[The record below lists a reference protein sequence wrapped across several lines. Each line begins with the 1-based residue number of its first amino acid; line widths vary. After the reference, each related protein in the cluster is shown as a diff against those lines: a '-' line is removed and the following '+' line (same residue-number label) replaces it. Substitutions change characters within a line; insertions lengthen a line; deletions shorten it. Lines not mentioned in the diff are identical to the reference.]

1 MDDANRIAT
10 FTAYLSNQVAQ
21 GKRIEYRSD
30 FFAVLVSGKPVCHAI
45 HFTLT
50 VLTLGIC
57 GAVWLWRA
65 RQGGERRELVQ
76 VDQWGFSTRTPFC
89 HSRSVKPDC

>member
-1 MDDANRIAT
+1 MEGGGGT
-10 FTAYLSNQVAQ
+10 
-21 GKRIEYRSD
+21 
-30 FFAVLVSGKPVCHAI
+30 VLQRHSRTLTPASPVHYYSALY
-45 HFTLT
+45 TLT